1 MTLTPKG
8 LKLRKDENVLEIVWS
23 DDTQIRHA
31 AWDLRCDCR
40 CAGCVDEITGE
51 RILDFR
57 TVPAD
62 IGFEGANLVGNYA
75 MKLAFT
81 DGHDTGLFTWEHL
94 RQLGERRGT

>member
-1 MTLTPKG
+1 MTAAPQG
-8 LKLRKDENVLEIVWS
+8 LKLKRDENILEIQWR
-23 DDTQIRHA
+23 DGTQVSHR

-57 TVPAD
+57 TVPAEIQIVD
-62 IGFEGANLVGNYA
+62 AKLVGNYSL
-75 MKLAFT
+75 KLLFS

-94 RQLGERRGT
+94 RQLGERES